1 MGKFMFTNWPFQ
13 NYSQIE
19 SAMLFG
25 LEKNYK
31 SDDMNNTD
39 EMSDRWNTF
48 FIQVK
53 THNNKTIIAYFFHFN
68 V

>member
-1 MGKFMFTNWPFQ
+1 
-13 NYSQIE
+13 
-19 SAMLFG
+19 MLFG

-39 EMSDRWNTF
+39 DMSDRWNTF

-53 THNNKTIIAYFFHFN
+53 THNDKTIIAYFFHFD